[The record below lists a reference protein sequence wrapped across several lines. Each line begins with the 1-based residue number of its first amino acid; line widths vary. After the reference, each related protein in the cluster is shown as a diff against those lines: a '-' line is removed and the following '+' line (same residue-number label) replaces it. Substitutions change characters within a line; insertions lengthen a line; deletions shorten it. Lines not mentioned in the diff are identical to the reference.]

1 MVVLAERPRTTKAAT
16 TAAVQRKH
24 HPVTRSGYTRVTL
37 VGSARRV
44 DVVLPDDEPVGRLLP
59 EALRLTG
66 ERSASPAAERRLALL
81 DGQLLDQDRTLSEAS
96 IPDGSVVHVV
106 GLAEAPPP
114 PVVLDVTEAAADDL
128 DDRAWRWG
136 PEGRR
141 WMATAVATA
150 ATAEAFALTFR
161 LDEASRP
168 LLVLVSPVLL
178 VAGAL
183 TGRFVSSAMGTT
195 MVLCGTATGSYAA
208 TQLAGGTQPVLA
220 WIGVVVAVT
229 LVALGFGTAL
239 GLGGVIGGVAGLVL
253 ISCWTLALET
263 LPNEQAATCMALVS
277 AVLLGLLP
285 RVAAVSSGLTG
296 LDDRRSLDEMV
307 TRTDV
312 GKALR
317 SAHRG
322 LALACLAVAASAL
335 AAGASLAAAGGTWA
349 AVLAALLATVVAIRI
364 RAFPLVLEVVSLV
377 IAALGI
383 GYALLLAWLR
393 TAESAQPAVVA
404 VLVAVAGGSTLLTS
418 ARPSPQLR
426 ARLRVLSDRLEVAA
440 VVAMVPVLVGVF
452 GVYPRLLNSF

>member
-1 MVVLAERPRTTKAAT
+1 
-16 TAAVQRKH
+16 
-24 HPVTRSGYTRVTL
+24 
-37 VGSARRV
+37 
-44 DVVLPDDEPVGRLLP
+44 
-59 EALRLTG
+59 
-66 ERSASPAAERRLALL
+66 
-81 DGQLLDQDRTLSEAS
+81 
-96 IPDGSVVHVV
+96 
-106 GLAEAPPP
+106 
-114 PVVLDVTEAAADDL
+114 
-128 DDRAWRWG
+128 
-136 PEGRR
+136 
-141 WMATAVATA
+141 
-150 ATAEAFALTFR
+150 
-161 LDEASRP
+161 
-168 LLVLVSPVLL
+168 
-178 VAGAL
+178 
-183 TGRFVSSAMGTT
+183 
-195 MVLCGTATGSYAA
+195 VLCGTATGSYAA
-208 TQLAGGTQPVLA
+208 TQLAGGTQLVLA

-229 LVALGFGTAL
+229 FVALGFGTAF

-296 LDDRRSLDEMV
+296 LDDRRSRDEMV

-364 RAFPLVLEVVSLV
+364 RAFPLVFEVVSLV

-393 TAESAQPAVVA
+393 IAESAQPAVVA

-418 ARPSPQLR
+418 VRPSPQLR